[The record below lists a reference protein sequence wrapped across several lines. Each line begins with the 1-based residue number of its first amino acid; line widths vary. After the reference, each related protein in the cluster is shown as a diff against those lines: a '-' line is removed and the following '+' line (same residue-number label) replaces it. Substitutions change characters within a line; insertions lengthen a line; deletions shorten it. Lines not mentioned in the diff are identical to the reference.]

1 MIHSYSIIRIA
12 LASRY
17 CFEDG
22 IWDVTTNITQ
32 CQSIELSALRDI
44 IIEQSD
50 ILDNNTNTEMMDLTT
65 LFDIDEVDSVSEE
78 LSMLTN
84 TSSAIV
90 PNDLVTTNIII
101 KTIVRSVILYIYIYI
116 ASLINVIQDQ
126 FCNVYVLCSQYCLG

>member
-101 KTIVRSVILYIYIYI
+101 KTIVRSVILYIYIYSFI
-116 ASLINVIQDQ
+116 DQ
-126 FCNVYVLCSQYCLG
+126 CHSRSVL